1 MKPMG
6 IEEKT
11 RVILAAVHVAAA
23 KGFDFLGWYQRTLNI
38 IPSASMPE
46 ETRIQH
52 MCSLGIEKM
61 LILDIEFLVCINK
74 HYEKLLLRIVYEK
87 EPVNELK
94 RYLVKTGVLNE

>member
-1 MKPMG
+1 MGNMG

-23 KGFDFLGWYQRTLNI
+23 KGFDFLGWYKNQLNFGSLSNIAEEQRI
-38 IPSASMPE
+38 K
-46 ETRIQH
+46 H
-52 MCSLGIEKM
+52 MCYLGIEKLL
-61 LILDIEFLVCINK
+61 LIDIEFLGCINK

-94 RYLVKTGVLNE
+94 RYLMNTGILL